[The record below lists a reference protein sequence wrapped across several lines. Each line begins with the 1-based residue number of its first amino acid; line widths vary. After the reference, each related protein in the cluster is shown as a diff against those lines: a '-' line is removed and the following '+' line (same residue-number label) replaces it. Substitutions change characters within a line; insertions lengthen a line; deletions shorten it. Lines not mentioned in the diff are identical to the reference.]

1 MVSRVIYRPFEE
13 GDFDALAAILQATW
27 HSESPNEAYNRLE
40 ATYDLAHALSISS
53 FSQVVL
59 VDGEPRGIVLARAGS
74 DRLPYAAAWDHAKQE
89 VLQQML
95 EIDERATSAYLAFL
109 KSEARVNGKLLRES
123 GISGADQITLL
134 AVSDTTRGMG
144 IGSVLLDAAASYVSS
159 RGAQG
164 AFLYTDTDCSWKFYE
179 RRGLKRAA
187 AYRASR
193 EERKLLPREMYLY
206 GLDLSA

>member
-13 GDFDALAAILQATW
+13 GDFDALAAIMQATW
-27 HSESPNEAYNRLE
+27 HSETPNDEYNKLE

-59 VDGEPRGIVLARAGS
+59 VDGEPRGVVLARAAS
-74 DRLPYAAAWDHAKQE
+74 DRLPYAAAWDHAKE
-89 VLQQML
+89 DILQQMWA
-95 EIDERATSAYLAFL
+95 IDKRATAGYLAFR
-109 KSEARVNGKLLRES
+109 KNEERVNGRLLEQS
-123 GISGADQITLL
+123 GISGSDQITLL
-134 AVSDTTRGMG
+134 AVSETTRGMG
-144 IGSVLLDAAASYVSS
+144 IGSILLDAAASYISS
-159 RGAQG
+159 RGAKG

-187 AYRASR
+187 EYRATR

>member
-59 VDGEPRGIVLARAGS
+59 VDGFPRGIVLARAES
-74 DRLPYAAAWDHAKQE
+74 DRLPYAAAWD
-89 VLQQML
+89 
-95 EIDERATSAYLAFL
+95 
-109 KSEARVNGKLLRES
+109 
-123 GISGADQITLL
+123 QITLL
-134 AVSDTTRGMG
+134 AVSETTRGMG

-159 RGAQG
+159 RGARG

>member
-59 VDGEPRGIVLARAGS
+59 VDGEPRGIVLARAES

-89 VLQQML
+89 TLQQML

-123 GISGADQITLL
+123 GISGTDQITLL
-134 AVSDTTRGMG
+134 AVSETTRGMG
-144 IGSVLLDAAASYVSS
+144 IGSVLLDAAAHARIGSLAPRS
-159 RGAQG
+159 RPRHEKGPV
-164 AFLYTDTDCSWKFYE
+164 
-179 RRGLKRAA
+179 RGLFRCG
-187 AYRASR
+187 
-193 EERKLLPREMYLY
+193 M
-206 GLDLSA
+206 LSAYACTPKTAACMPASSCPQDAGGP